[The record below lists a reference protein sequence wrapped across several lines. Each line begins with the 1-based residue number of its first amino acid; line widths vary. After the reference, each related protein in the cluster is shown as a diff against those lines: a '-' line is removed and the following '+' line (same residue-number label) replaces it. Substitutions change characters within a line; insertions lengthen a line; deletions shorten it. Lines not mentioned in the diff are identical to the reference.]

1 MMVIEAKL
9 QKDFTI
15 PIAVD
20 VIEQEISENQKI
32 FQPNGAGIKNHLVAS
47 PEKKTINKLG
57 FSFKTFASLKASCM
71 NQLKMYKI
79 NNMLEKN
86 VQNMCCCQAES

>member
-1 MMVIEAKL
+1 MKVIKAKL
-9 QKDFTI
+9 QKDFVI

-47 PEKKTINKLG
+47 PEI
-57 FSFKTFASLKASCM
+57 
-71 NQLKMYKI
+71 
-79 NNMLEKN
+79 
-86 VQNMCCCQAES
+86 